1 MSSSLSR
8 FLMSLVRSRRM
19 LCQLRRRLHCQLL
32 LVPNLPRQLN
42 LQRLQNVKCHTL
54 KCFGRCRLTSHQRQK
69 NWRTLA
75 RRRSVIRCLQ
85 PLATALQPYL
95 TSISLRK
102 VLQMPSTQETVLVLK
117 QGSGGISSIKN
128 VRRTLAIT
136 CRKR

>member
-8 FLMSLVRSRRM
+8 FLMSLVRSQRM
-19 LCQLRRRLHCQLL
+19 LSQLPRRLHCQRHSRLL
-32 LVPNLPRQLN
+32 QVPKPPKLLN
-42 LQRLQNVKCHTL
+42 LRRCHTL
-54 KCFGRCRLTSHQRQK
+54 TCFNVCHLTSHQRQK

-85 PLATALQPYL
+85 PLATALQLYL

-102 VLQMPSTQETVLVLK
+102 VLQMLSTQETVLVLK
-117 QGSGGISSIKN
+117 QGSGGISSIRN

>member
-19 LCQLRRRLHCQLL
+19 LCQLQRRLHCQRHSQHLQ
-32 LVPNLPRQLN
+32 VPKLPKLLN
-42 LQRLQNVKCHTL
+42 LRKCHTL

-85 PLATALQPYL
+85 PLATALQLYL

-102 VLQMPSTQETVLVLK
+102 VLQTLSTQETVLVLK
-117 QGSGGISSIKN
+117 RGSGGISSIKN